1 MSLNIQIE
9 YIQSMKIGI
18 IGNGFVGKA
27 TQKLESSQIELV
39 VYDIRPELCVP
50 QGLSFESLKECDIL
64 FVCVPTPMEASGKCH
79 LGIVESVMEQLSTI
93 LDPSKNFVV
102 LRSTVPPGTC
112 DRLKCYFM
120 PEFLTEK
127 NYIQDFIYCPQ
138 WVFGLLG
145 NEHDSAFQSTI
156 AKLFQYAADE
166 DKIKHNVLFFRTNQE
181 AEMIKYVRNCF
192 LSTKISF
199 CNEIEEFCR
208 RKGVDYEQVR
218 SFATLDARI
227 GSSHS
232 YVPGHDGRRGF
243 GGTCFPK
250 DTSSLRY
257 EMRKAGMVPHVLNA
271 VIERNETIDR
281 VEKDWND
288 NLGRAVVSDN

>member
-1 MSLNIQIE
+1 MT
-9 YIQSMKIGI
+9 YIQLMKIGI

-27 TQKLESSQIELV
+27 TRQLESSKIELA
-39 VYDIRPELCVP
+39 VYDIRPELCIP
-50 QGLSFESLKECDIL
+50 QGLTFESLKECEVI
-64 FVCVPTPMEASGKCH
+64 FICVPTPMEASGKCH
-79 LGIVESVMEQLSTI
+79 LEIVESVLFRLSTI
-93 LDPSKNFVV
+93 LDPAKNFVV

-112 DRLKCYFM
+112 DRLSCYFM

-127 NYIQDFIYCPQ
+127 NYIQDFIDCSQ
-138 WVFGLLG
+138 WVFGLRG
-145 NEHDSAFQSTI
+145 NEHDAIFQSKI
-156 AKLFQYAADE
+156 AELFQYAVDE
-166 DKIKHNVLFFRTNQE
+166 NKIKHNVIFFRTNKE

-199 CNEIEEFCR
+199 CNEIEEFCY
-208 RKGVDYEQVR
+208 RKGIDYEQVR

-250 DTSSLRY
+250 DTSSLLY
-257 EMRKAGMVPHVLNA
+257 QMEEIGMRSYIMKG
-271 VIERNETIDR
+271 VIERNNEVDR
-281 VEKDWND
+281 MEKDWAENK
-288 NLGRAVVSDN
+288 GRAVV